1 MGVHALLCATWAFV
15 RPSRRRARESAGAIV
30 GELAGVAAAIVWAT
44 NNIVLR
50 GQSARYGAVT
60 VNAWRAVFA
69 SLCFA
74 GIFLLTRG
82 PADLVG
88 IPAGALA
95 ALLAGV
101 VAGMVI
107 GDALQLVAMT
117 WIGVSRA
124 MPIGAS
130 FPLFTVAIAAL
141 FLGERIAART
151 ILGATLVIGG
161 IVLLAL
167 PRTPAEP
174 VGLAAESRALAA
186 RADRRRHWQGVGLA
200 LLAALCWALATTFTR
215 IAVREI
221 DVITA
226 NAIRLPFSAVVSLL
240 LGVGLGGAAAAS
252 SCRRASSTAAA
263 SSSSCWP
270 ASSAPPAA
278 ASSSSPPSRAGRRR
292 QDRHPRLLRP
302 GLRPPRRR
310 HLPRRAPR
318 RARRRRH
325 PRHRRHRPRRLTA
338 AHPSHARQTPPRN
351 WRRGPGMG
359 DKRSQSG

>member
-174 VGLAAESRALAA
+174 VGLAAESRAVAA

-240 LGVGLGGAAAAS
+240 LGLVLGRRGGGKFLSPRQFDRRGFIIILLAGVLGTAGGGFLFLTAVALAGAAK
-252 SCRRASSTAAA
+252 TAIL
-263 SSSSCWP
+263 
-270 ASSAPPAA
+270 ASSAPVF
-278 ASSSSPPSRAGRRR
+278 G
-292 QDRHPRLLRP
+292 LLGAVIFLGERP
-302 GLRPPRRR
+302 G
-310 HLPRRAPR
+310 
-318 RARRRRH
+318 ARGVAGT
-325 PRHRRHRPRRLTA
+325 LVA
-338 AHPSHARQTPPRN
+338 IA
-351 WRRGPGMG
+351 GIVLVV
-359 DKRSQSG
+359 